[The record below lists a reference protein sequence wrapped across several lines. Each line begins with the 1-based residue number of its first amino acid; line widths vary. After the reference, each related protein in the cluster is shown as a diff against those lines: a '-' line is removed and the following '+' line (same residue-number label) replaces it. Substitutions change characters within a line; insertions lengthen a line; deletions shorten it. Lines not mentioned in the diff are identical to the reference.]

1 MLKSSIGSLRVIGF
15 LEGMSLLILFFIAVP
30 LKYMMDIPEVSEVVG
45 AIHGGLFIL
54 FILATL
60 KVHLD
65 KKWKFWKTTWKVL
78 LSCMVPFGT
87 FYVDKTILKPEYEA
101 GLKGV

>member
-54 FILATL
+54 FILATF
-60 KVHLD
+60 KVAYD
-65 KKWKFWKTTWKVL
+65 KKWRFWKTTWKVL

-87 FYVDKTILKPEYEA
+87 FYVDKTILKPEYERS
-101 GLKGV
+101 LM